1 MAVTTLDAEAI
12 RDAVP
17 MPDAIE
23 AVRQG
28 FLDLAA
34 GHFEMPTR
42 TALSDGQFLDMAV
55 HHRPSGT
62 AMFKTLSLN
71 FDGRDPAIVG
81 TVVWSDLARADQLV
95 ADAGAVTTLRTGA
108 VTGVATDLM
117 ASPDARRLVV
127 FGTGAQ
133 APDQVR
139 AVLAV
144 RPVEHVTLVG
154 RDAARAERLADRVRT
169 EFGEVE
175 VETALDAE
183 KPLAQADVVCCA
195 TTAQEP
201 LFALDALPEQV
212 HVNAIGAFRPTMRE
226 LPDEL
231 LAGGLVV
238 VDEREAILEES
249 GEILHAIDAGLVRRR
264 RPGRAR
270 SRTHRRRHPDP
281 AHLVQVRRRGGPG
294 LGRGPAAGGPLPR
307 LTPCRRS
314 RPADAGR
321 AESRPR
327 TPNSSRNPTLV
338 ELVETIPR
346 RSSRRPVLPVSS
358 AASCSAGRATAP
370 VERVEPVEQLP

>member
-1 MAVTTLDAEAI
+1 MTVTTVSAEEVRA
-12 RDAVP
+12 AVP
-17 MPDAIE
+17 MSDAIE

-42 TALSDGQFLDMAV
+42 TVLGDGQFLDMAV

-71 FDGRDPAIVG
+71 FDGRDPAIAG
-81 TVVWSDLARADQLV
+81 TVVWSNLAETRQLV
-95 ADAGAVTTLRTGA
+95 ADAGAVTALRTGA

-117 ASPDARRLVV
+117 APADVRRLLV

-154 RDAARAERLADRVRT
+154 RDSSRSEQLAEQLRT
-169 EFGEVE
+169 ESGEVE
-175 VETALDAE
+175 IVTTRDAE
-183 KPLAQADVVCCA
+183 EPLARADVVCCA
-195 TTAQEP
+195 TTARQP
-201 LFALDALPEQV
+201 LFTLDALPEQV

-231 LAGGLVV
+231 LAAGLVV

-249 GEILHAIDAGLVRRR
+249 GEVLHAIDTGLI
-264 RPGRAR
+264 RADDLLELGDALTLGV
-270 SRTHRRRHPDP
+270 SRT
-281 AHLVQVRRRGGPG
+281 
-294 LGRGPAAGGPLPR
+294 
-307 LTPCRRS
+307 
-314 RPADAGR
+314 
-321 AESRPR
+321 PR
-327 TPNSSRNPTLV
+327 TSFKSVGVAVQDWAVARLLANSFL
-338 ELVETIPR
+338 
-346 RSSRRPVLPVSS
+346 
-358 AASCSAGRATAP
+358 G
-370 VERVEPVEQLP
+370 